1 MKLQKAFQIA
11 LYFLLVVLIVTACS
25 PARQTFK
32 SDEQIKDNFQN
43 QKSKLA
49 PLIKQCKSE
58 EKSQGLKRHT
68 RESFS
73 TCKVKPTQLR
83 TLNIEEVSLEFIG
96 LRTSSKELK
105 GSRILF
111 ITNQYVDDY
120 VGTFVEEKGYMFSA
134 IPVTQN
140 LIKEG
145 SLDQFV
151 GKELFLKR
159 GSNEVWKYKQI
170 EPNWYIYYRQYF
182 YPYLG

>member
-11 LYFLLVVLIVTACS
+11 LYFSLVVLFITACS
-25 PARQTFK
+25 PPRQTFK
-32 SDEQIKDNFQN
+32 SDEQIKDNFQT
-43 QKSKLA
+43 QKAELP
-49 PLIKQCKSE
+49 PLIKQCKFE
-58 EKSQGLKRHT
+58 EKSQGLKRYT
-68 RESFS
+68 TESFS
-73 TCKVKPTQLR
+73 TCKVKSAQLR

-96 LRTSSKELK
+96 LRTSSKEFK

-111 ITNQYVDDY
+111 VVNHYIDDRVD
-120 VGTFVEEKGYMFSA
+120 TFVEEKGYMFSDVP
-134 IPVTQN
+134 IKNN

-145 SLDQFV
+145 PLDQFV

-159 GSNEVWKYKQI
+159 GSNEIWKYKQI